1 MSISINHDRVLE
13 EKYHVCFQLDDYV
26 DDHNHN
32 CAVLCPSLL
41 KMNANDDRHLH
52 AGANHRKNIEIE
64 IEMMMM
70 MMTTTTTIMSTNLY
84 DSFSMFFMTCNL
96 IGLIIVKMTFVLV
109 AIIIMTVIMR
119 TDRDD

>member
-32 CAVLCPSLL
+32 CAVMCPSLL

-52 AGANHRKNIEIE
+52 AGANHRKKHR
-64 IEMMMM
+64 
-70 MMTTTTTIMSTNLY
+70 
-84 DSFSMFFMTCNL
+84 D
-96 IGLIIVKMTFVLV
+96 
-109 AIIIMTVIMR
+109 R
-119 TDRDD
+119 DRDDDDDDDNDDDNNVN